1 MADRRAVFVA
11 FDGMQLLDL
20 VGPLEVFAG
29 AALTAGPGKGYRI
42 QIAALGG
49 GEGRTVT
56 TSSGVVVG
64 APVSLELLD
73 GRIDTLVVVGGRGSR
88 AAAADPALAAEV
100 RRLARCARRVC
111 SVCTGAFVLAAAG
124 LLDGR
129 RATTHWAYCEG
140 LADRYPAVDVEADP
154 IFVRDGNVWTSA
166 GVTAGIDLALAL
178 VEEDLGPAVARVVA
192 RHLVVYLQRPGGQ
205 NQFSAP
211 LAVQAADRPAL
222 RELQAWIREH
232 LDADCSVAALARQ
245 AGMSE
250 RTLARTFRNECR
262 TTPAD
267 YVEQVRVEAARQLLE
282 TSELTV
288 AAVAARC
295 GFGTPETMH
304 RAFNRR
310 LGVTPGA
317 YRVRFHTTPA

>member
-1 MADRRAVFVA
+1 MADRRVVFVA
-11 FDGMQLLDL
+11 FEGMQLLDL

-29 AALTAGPGKGYRI
+29 AALTAGPSKGYRTE
-42 QIAALGG
+42 IAALEG

-64 APVSLELLD
+64 VPLALEQVE
-73 GRIDTLVVVGGRGSR
+73 GRIDTLVVVGGQGSR
-88 AAAADPALAAEV
+88 AAAADPAVVAEV
-100 RRLARCARRVC
+100 RRLARRAGRVS
-111 SVCTGAFVLAAAG
+111 SVCTGAFVLASAG

-129 RATTHWAYCEG
+129 RATTHWAYCDA
-140 LADRYPAVDVEADP
+140 LASGHPAVEVLGDP
-154 IFVRDGNVWTSA
+154 IFVRDGSVWTSA

-178 VEEDLGPAVARVVA
+178 VEDDLGPGVARRVA

-211 LAVQAADRPAL
+211 LAVQAAERPAL
-222 RELQAWIREH
+222 RELQVWIREH
-232 LDADCSVAALARQ
+232 LDADCSAAALARE

-250 RTLARTFRNECR
+250 RTLARAFRNECG

-267 YVEQVRVEAARQLLE
+267 YVEQVRVEAARQALE
-282 TSELTV
+282 TSDLTV

-317 YRVRFHTTPA
+317 YRARFHTTPA